1 MKINE
6 SIYYVCFIFLFILS
20 GCAGT
25 HSIPNRVLAGE
36 TVQIGAGYKHDF
48 RRDNVTVRF
57 IPEVGPD
64 IVYNPGDPAIRSIL
78 NLYPDP
84 LSSIVIS
91 QQTGSD
97 IASGSR
103 TYGDMINNIYTE
115 KDNDWW
121 QSTVFMDV
129 PASLPIGITT
139 VEIIN
144 PAGDIATSQIEII
157 GNGGVPDDYKADFG
171 IVLNRT
177 YFSTLERVDH
187 FIVTINS
194 ATVPS
199 AIELELAATDFVGYV
214 IQGRGEAVS
223 LNWSET
229 GGLYKVIM
237 TPTVNASV
245 SKVQDFKFYMA
256 ITSGLAATA
265 DLSIIS
271 AVKAFDENGDSIS
284 GVTASIQLE
293 RGVAGLIDL

>member
-1 MKINE
+1 MKTCAPV
-6 SIYYVCFIFLFILS
+6 YYVVFVFTLILS

-25 HSIPNRVLAGE
+25 HSFPNRVLAGG
-36 TVQIGAGYKHDF
+36 TVEIGAGYKHDF
-48 RRDNVTVRF
+48 RHDNVTVRF

-64 IVYNPGDPAIRSIL
+64 IVYNPGNPAIRSIL

-91 QQTGSD
+91 QQTGAD
-97 IASGSR
+97 ITSGSR
-103 TYGDMINNIYTE
+103 TYGDMINNIYTG

-129 PASLPIGITT
+129 PASLPTGITT
-139 VEIIN
+139 VEISN
-144 PAGDIATSQIEII
+144 PAGDIATSQVEII
-157 GNGGVPDDYKADFG
+157 GNGGVPDDYKTEFG

-177 YFSTLERVDH
+177 YFSALERVDH

-199 AIELELAATDFVGYV
+199 AIELELAATDFAGYV
-214 IQGRGEAVS
+214 TQGRGEAVS

-229 GGLYKVIM
+229 GGAYKIIM
-237 TPTVNASV
+237 TSTTSG
-245 SKVQDFKFYMA
+245 STKKVQDFKLYIA
-256 ITSGLAATA
+256 VTGGLASTA
-265 DLSIIS
+265 DLNLVG
-271 AVKAFDENGDSIS
+271 AVQAFDENGNAII

-293 RGVAGLIDL
+293 RGVAGLFGI